1 MKKFLSLL
9 IFTILLTG
17 GNAIMAENLL
27 QPFEQGEVNPYGK
40 FFTGTTYLN
49 MLVTK
54 DNVWNSSIGNVTF
67 EPNART
73 NWHTHSGGQILL
85 VTAGKGLYK
94 EENKPI
100 RILTKGDVIQIPPDI
115 KHWHGSYPNE
125 WFAHI
130 SVESNIPNNTTTWL
144 KPVSDEQY
152 TCEVK

>member
-115 KHWHGSYPNE
+115 KH
-125 WFAHI
+125 
-130 SVESNIPNNTTTWL
+130 
-144 KPVSDEQY
+144 
-152 TCEVK
+152 